1 MSGSGAE
8 ALITPAMGPRTFST
22 TTTGSGHYGVWRYFG
37 PGDFDRD
44 LLFNNIGAQTNSQVA
59 LTSTTQATWIAM
71 DTDHGE
77 VWSFN
82 VLQ

>member
-8 ALITPAMGPRTFST
+8 ALITPAMGPDTFST
-22 TTTGSGHYGVWRYFG
+22 TTTGSGHYGAWRYFG